1 MRGRAVLIGV
11 VGVLALL
18 AGLLDLSGAA
28 RVNPFVAPAEAAAQ
42 DIAQT
47 TTGVYVSLRIINSAL
62 SAAQEV
68 EVGASVGA
76 QVGVQ
81 PLKVLEPVDDTVERV
96 ADVVFAVAAGA
107 AIAWVGLA
115 PVAGIGLVV
124 LGTGLL
130 GRCGCE
136 VWPEALPL
144 SRASRRAVGLGAALG
159 LVLPLVFALGVSLG
173 QWLTQ
178 PQWDEAMATL
188 DRVTSEAAV
197 LIGSGEAEDVL
208 ETAREQ
214 TGGAG
219 LLQTLGERLSSA
231 GAAVG
236 DAADAVERYSAA
248 MGVFLSEAEAL
259 FTASLTLIGIFAL
272 RMLVL
277 PALLLWGSMTV
288 LRQSV
293 GV

>member
-1 MRGRAVLIGV
+1 MRRRAVLIGV
-11 VGVLALL
+11 AGVLVLL
-18 AGLLDLSGAA
+18 AGLLDLSGAT
-28 RVNPFVAPAEAAAQ
+28 RVNPFVAPAEAAAG
-42 DIAQT
+42 DVAQT

-107 AIAWVGLA
+107 ALAWVGLA
-115 PVAGIGLVV
+115 PVAGIGLVL
-124 LGTGLL
+124 LGIGLL
-130 GRCGCE
+130 GRCGSE
-136 VWPEALPL
+136 IWPGASPL
-144 SRASRRAVGLGAALG
+144 CRTSRRAVGVGAALG

-178 PQWDEAMATL
+178 PQWREAMATL
-188 DRVTSEAAV
+188 DRVTAEAAV
-197 LIGSGEAEDVL
+197 LIGSGGAEEIGETVTEEA
-208 ETAREQ
+208 
-214 TGGAG
+214 GGTG
-219 LLQTLGERLSSA
+219 LLQSLGDRLSSA

-236 DAADAVERYSAA
+236 GAAVAVDRYTAA

-288 LRQSV
+288 LRHSLD
-293 GV
+293 G